1 VNIKAE
7 SAFWIVLKTIHGD
20 PEDEVKDWIKNG
32 KNRNKGEMMSE
43 ENATPVSRDTG
54 LKKGW
59 QHRFLGIYEIVIVG
73 LIGLSIVGVGITD
86 FSPADSYKY
95 WVAMVPIFCGAC
107 LILEWSR
114 VRGRGYKW
122 TTILRT
128 QLLHWAGLLVAVR
141 LVFEM
146 LHKGRLDNE
155 NTGLVILLLL
165 ALSTFIAGLHL
176 GWRLCLVGGF
186 LGAALVAATYLEEYV
201 WILLLIG
208 LAVLV
213 LVFLWK
219 HVAGSQDG

>member
-1 VNIKAE
+1 
-7 SAFWIVLKTIHGD
+7 
-20 PEDEVKDWIKNG
+20 
-32 KNRNKGEMMSE
+32 MSE
-43 ENATPVSRDTG
+43 DSPTAVSKDAAI
-54 LKKGW
+54 KKGLR
-59 QHRFLGIYEIVIVG
+59 HRFLGIYEIVIIV
-73 LIGLSIVGVGITD
+73 LIALSIIGIAITD

-95 WVAMVPIFCGAC
+95 WVAMVPLFCGAC

-114 VRGRGYKW
+114 VRGKGYKW

-128 QLLHWAGLLVAVR
+128 QLLHWVGLLVAVR

-165 ALSTFIAGLHL
+165 ALSIFLAGIHL

-201 WILLLIG
+201 WILVIIAAVI
-208 LAVLV
+208 LAV
-213 LVFLWK
+213 VFLLK
-219 HVAGSQDG
+219 RFVGTRPGEKQ

>member
-1 VNIKAE
+1 
-7 SAFWIVLKTIHGD
+7 
-20 PEDEVKDWIKNG
+20 
-32 KNRNKGEMMSE
+32 MMPE
-43 ENATPVSRDTG
+43 ENSKPVSG
-54 LKKGW
+54 NAAGKKGW
-59 QHRFLGIYEIVIVG
+59 LQRFLGIYEMVMIG
-73 LIGLSIVGVGITD
+73 LIGLSIIGIGITD

-114 VRGRGYKW
+114 VRGRGYRW
-122 TTILRT
+122 TTLLRT

-165 ALSTFIAGLHL
+165 ALSAFIAGIHL

-186 LGAALVAATYLEEYV
+186 LAVALLAATYLEEYV
-201 WILLLIG
+201 WILLIIG

-213 LVFLWK
+213 LVFLWN
-219 HVAGSQDG
+219 HFVGSQDG

>member
-1 VNIKAE
+1 
-7 SAFWIVLKTIHGD
+7 
-20 PEDEVKDWIKNG
+20 
-32 KNRNKGEMMSE
+32 MSE
-43 ENATPVSRDTG
+43 ESSTPVSKDAAI
-54 LKKGW
+54 KKGW
-59 QHRFLGIYEIVIVG
+59 LHRFLGIYEIVIIG
-73 LIGLSIVGVGITD
+73 LIALSIIGIGITD
-86 FSPADSYKY
+86 YSPAKSYKY

-114 VRGRGYKW
+114 VRGKGFKW

-128 QLLHWAGLLVAVR
+128 QLIHWVGLLVAVR

-165 ALSTFIAGLHL
+165 ALSTFLAGIHL

-201 WILLLIG
+201 WVLLIIG
-208 LAVLV
+208 LAVLAI
-213 LVFLWK
+213 VFLWE
-219 HVAGSQDG
+219 HFVDSQDE

>member
-1 VNIKAE
+1 
-7 SAFWIVLKTIHGD
+7 
-20 PEDEVKDWIKNG
+20 
-32 KNRNKGEMMSE
+32 MMSE
-43 ENATPVSRDTG
+43 KKSTPVSKDAAA
-54 LKKGW
+54 KKGGLH
-59 QHRFLGIYEIVIVG
+59 QFLGIYEIVIIV
-73 LIGLSIVGVGITD
+73 LIALSIIGIGITD

-114 VRGRGYKW
+114 VRGKGFKW

-165 ALSTFIAGLHL
+165 ALSVFMAGIHL
-176 GWRLCLVGGF
+176 GWRLCLVGGV

-201 WILLLIG
+201 W
-208 LAVLV
+208 VLV
-213 LVFLWK
+213 IIGIVVLAIVTLWK
-219 HVAGSQDG
+219 YFVGSEEG

>member
-1 VNIKAE
+1 MPEDNSTTVSEEGVTQKSLLKRMFGLYEIIP
-7 SAFWIVLKTIHGD
+7 IVL
-20 PEDEVKDWIKNG
+20 
-32 KNRNKGEMMSE
+32 
-43 ENATPVSRDTG
+43 
-54 LKKGW
+54 L
-59 QHRFLGIYEIVIVG
+59 L
-73 LIGLSIVGVGITD
+73 LSIIGIGITD

-95 WVAMVPIFCGAC
+95 WVAVVPIFCGAC

-114 VRGRGYKW
+114 VRGKGFKW

-165 ALSTFIAGLHL
+165 ALSVFLAGIHL

-201 WILLLIG
+201 WILLIIG
-208 LAVLV
+208 LVVLAIA
-213 LVFLWK
+213 LLWK
-219 HVAGSQDG
+219 HFVGSEDG

>member
-1 VNIKAE
+1 
-7 SAFWIVLKTIHGD
+7 
-20 PEDEVKDWIKNG
+20 
-32 KNRNKGEMMSE
+32 MSE
-43 ENATPVSRDTG
+43 DSSTPVSKDAAV
-54 LKKGW
+54 KKGGA
-59 QHRFLGIYEIVIVG
+59 HRFLSIYEIVIIV
-73 LIGLSIVGVGITD
+73 LIVLSTIGIGITD

-95 WVAMVPIFCGAC
+95 WVAMVPLFCGAC

-114 VRGRGYKW
+114 VRGKGFKW

-165 ALSTFIAGLHL
+165 ALSVFMAGIHL

-186 LGAALVAATYLEEYV
+186 LAAALVAATYLEEYV
-201 WILLLIG
+201 WVLLIIG
-208 LAVLV
+208 LVVLAIA
-213 LVFLWK
+213 LLWK
-219 HVAGSQDG
+219 HLVGSEDG

>member
-1 VNIKAE
+1 
-7 SAFWIVLKTIHGD
+7 
-20 PEDEVKDWIKNG
+20 
-32 KNRNKGEMMSE
+32 MSE
-43 ENATPVSRDTG
+43 DSSTPVAKDAAV
-54 LKKGW
+54 KKGGA
-59 QHRFLGIYEIVIVG
+59 HRFLGIYEIVIIV
-73 LIGLSIVGVGITD
+73 LIVLSTIGIGITD

-114 VRGRGYKW
+114 VRGKGFKW

-165 ALSTFIAGLHL
+165 ALSVFMAGIHL

-186 LGAALVAATYLEEYV
+186 LAAALVAATYLEEYV
-201 WILLLIG
+201 WVLLIIG
-208 LAVLV
+208 LVVLAIA
-213 LVFLWK
+213 LLWK
-219 HVAGSQDG
+219 HLVGSEDG